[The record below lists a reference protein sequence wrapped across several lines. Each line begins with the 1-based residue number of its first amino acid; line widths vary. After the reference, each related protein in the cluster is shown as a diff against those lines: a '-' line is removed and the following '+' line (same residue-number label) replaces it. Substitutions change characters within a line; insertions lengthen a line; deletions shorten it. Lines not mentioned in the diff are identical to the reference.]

1 MYDFAHVI
9 SARTAIGIDTSGRV
23 VLVEIDGKTQ
33 QRGMN
38 LFDFADFLI
47 EHHNVTNAINL
58 DGGGSASVNRMNQM
72 VNYPSD
78 FCHQGKPFKH
88 SKLVGILLN

>member
-1 MYDFAHVI
+1 MDLLMSEPKLWLTKRLCHDEDQ
-9 SARTAIGIDTSGRV
+9 RTIGIDTSGRV

-78 FCHQGKPFKH
+78 FCHQGKF
-88 SKLVGILLN
+88 